1 MLEEGGALQTRDE
14 TDDARPPA
22 EAVETDTATV
32 EIERDVDA
40 DLLETDAE
48 RDLLETIAR
57 FPAVVDEAADDL
69 EPHRVATYTREF
81 ADRFNAFY
89 RECPVLADDV
99 DPEQREAR
107 LALVAA
113 SRHTVSNALSILGV
127 AAPRS
132 M

>member
-1 MLEEGGALQTRDE
+1 MAD
-14 TDDARPPA
+14 
-22 EAVETDTATV
+22 VETA
-32 EIERDVDA
+32 VDA
-40 DLLETDAE
+40 DLLETEAE

-69 EPHRVATYTREF
+69 EPHQIATYTREF
-81 ADRFNAFY
+81 ADRFNGFY

-99 DPEQREAR
+99 DPEIREAR

-113 SRHTVSNALSILGV
+113 SKHAVANALSILGV